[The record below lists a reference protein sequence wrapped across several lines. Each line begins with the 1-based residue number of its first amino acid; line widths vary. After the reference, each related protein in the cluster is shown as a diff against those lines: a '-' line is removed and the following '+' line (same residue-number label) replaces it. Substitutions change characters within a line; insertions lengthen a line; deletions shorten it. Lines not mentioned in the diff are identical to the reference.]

1 MLHKTRGIVLHHI
14 KYSETSLIVKIFT
27 ELFGLQAY
35 LVKGARS
42 KKSTFRSSHFQP
54 MTMLDLVVYH
64 REKRDLQHI
73 RESEISEPFHAI
85 FTDIRKSTIAL
96 FLAEMLLKTLK
107 EGENNTEMFDFIS
120 SSLNFL
126 EIQEEGIE
134 NFHLF
139 FLIKL
144 SRYLGFYPQGTP
156 RSGNNFFDL
165 REGKYTSTQP
175 LHPDFLNKEK
185 SLALYALSIARAGEL
200 SGLVNAKTGRS
211 ELLNAILIYYQIHL
225 SGLTNIKTIE
235 VLKEVFC

>member
-42 KKSTFRSSHFQP
+42 KKSTLRSSHFQP

-64 REKRDLQHI
+64 REKSDLQHI
-73 RESEISEPFHAI
+73 RESEISKPFLTI

-107 EGENNTEMFDFIS
+107 EDESNSEMFDFIS
-120 SSLNFL
+120 SSLNFF
-126 EIQEEGIE
+126 EIQKDGIE

-144 SRYLGFYPQGTP
+144 SRYLGFYPQGAP
-156 RSGNNFFDL
+156 GSGNAFFDL
-165 REGKYTSTQP
+165 REGRYTDIQP
-175 LHPDFLNKEK
+175 LHPDFLNTEK
-185 SLALYALSIARAGEL
+185 SVALHAISSARADEL
-200 SGLVNAKTGRS
+200 SGLVNTKTGRS

-225 SGLTNIKTIE
+225 GGLSNIKSIE
-235 VLKEVFC
+235 VLKEVFR